1 MSLSVTKPRLY
12 FFIHGKIQNYE
23 CEDTK
28 KRKNEQIHEFF
39 SVFCVFVTNH
49 ENHRR
54 FELVNT
60 DGQMVGRIEE
70 GIRSLAIESEHGEFV
85 Y

>member
-1 MSLSVTKPRLY
+1 MAKSRITNA
-12 FFIHGKIQNYE
+12 KIQ
-23 CEDTK
+23 K